1 MHCSIDLRFA
11 IPPIVNSILYI
22 TLNPKGGFWD
32 WDEHPMMKMALLVA
46 LSILVLVASIKLPL
60 SLMVM
65 AAPLQVQ
72 FGDFYFSLPLALGL
86 FSSYLFP
93 PPFFWYAYM
102 TCLCLSPWLHSLL
115 SVVKQSLRTIPT
127 FFITC
132 TTTLGA
138 ASLGSNN
145 GRAIEEYHQQVTVI
159 ETEMVEMA
167 KALSSGTMDRIS
179 DRLSQLDNLYFPRA
193 VQSSAATPSLRKSL
207 LLDLLSRDVPL
218 FLERYGSLLTTEE
231 LKEFDV
237 LKDDYEINWHLNH
250 LLSVISPTQ
259 EELKSRSVKIK
270 NRRRAYLDKLIS
282 GGQYF
287 SEDAM
292 REREPYLHHEYVGKF
307 QDPSGRSMA
316 RPGERWSETL
326 MRRSEEAMLVEKIRN
341 EQQKRGELGLEE
353 EGEKDEKQNPKDT
366 MVNGPEIHANKP
378 EGSNN
383 LPYATTIPSEME
395 SLSVEDMQDRMD
407 QFTYIMQQKFLLG
420 EDNLDYSKIDE
431 DEALDDHWIKEANYD
446 AEEKYFDDI

>member
-1 MHCSIDLRFA
+1 MCLLIML
-11 IPPIVNSILYI
+11 IC
-22 TLNPKGGFWD
+22 LN
-32 WDEHPMMKMALLVA
+32 
-46 LSILVLVASIKLPL
+46 
-60 SLMVM
+60 
-65 AAPLQVQ
+65 
-72 FGDFYFSLPLALGL
+72 
-86 FSSYLFP
+86 
-93 PPFFWYAYM
+93 
-102 TCLCLSPWLHSLL
+102 
-115 SVVKQSLRTIPT
+115 
-127 FFITC
+127 
-132 TTTLGA
+132 
-138 ASLGSNN
+138 
-145 GRAIEEYHQQVTVI
+145 
-159 ETEMVEMA
+159 
-167 KALSSGTMDRIS
+167 
-179 DRLSQLDNLYFPRA
+179 
-193 VQSSAATPSLRKSL
+193 
-207 LLDLLSRDVPL
+207 
-218 FLERYGSLLTTEE
+218 LERYGSLLTTEE

-341 EQQKRGELGLEE
+341 EQQKRG
-353 EGEKDEKQNPKDT
+353 QNPKDT
-366 MVNGPEIHANKP
+366 MANGPEIHANKP

-383 LPYATTIPSEME
+383 LPYAAAIPAEME